1 MAAGKGNT
9 AFGQNNFSGVKDMYL
24 FGGAAGYP
32 CWDIE
37 YECSAGNTTRGTHD
51 LEDQVGCFARGGGKL
66 GKVGQKETLVRRK
79 KGGERKS
86 AAAMCTPAPAHAA
99 MPGPHPGDGG
109 TLVNLIPSSCMW

>member
-37 YECSAGNTTRGTHD
+37 YECSAGNTTKGTHD

-66 GKVGQKETLVRRK
+66 GKVGQNKKETNVPL
-79 KGGERKS
+79 
-86 AAAMCTPAPAHAA
+86 
-99 MPGPHPGDGG
+99 
-109 TLVNLIPSSCMW
+109 